1 MNPFPKELDVYKKPT
16 MHFYHI
22 YINILTNGE
31 IFMSNSKFQKLKK
44 MFQVTKYLDFEKK
57 YDAKCLKSL

>member
-22 YINILTNGE
+22 YINIPTNGE
-31 IFMSNSKFQKLKK
+31 IFMSNPKF
-44 MFQVTKYLDFEKK
+44 
-57 YDAKCLKSL
+57 